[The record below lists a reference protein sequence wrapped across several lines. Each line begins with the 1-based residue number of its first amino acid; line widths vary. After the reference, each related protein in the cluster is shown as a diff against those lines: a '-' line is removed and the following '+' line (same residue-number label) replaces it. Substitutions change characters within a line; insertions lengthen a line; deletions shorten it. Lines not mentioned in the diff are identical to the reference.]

1 MQLLKR
7 TDATHWAL
15 RRDMSKTPFAI
26 RHLACAAKIGDANTA
41 RGILRQSSEAARDW
55 RPIMEASYNG
65 FPEVVELL
73 VKHGANVNA
82 VSTSEH
88 NRPLHR
94 AAEKN
99 HLDVIEVLLR
109 LGADIESRATW
120 LQITPLVK
128 AAFDGHSRIV
138 DFLLE
143 HGASVDRFS
152 AAAIGRTRTA
162 THGVDANGLTTLHYC
177 AGSALERPQ
186 LVKIAARL
194 IASGADP
201 CAKAR
206 APSHAVT
213 PIKLAI
219 HNQPVAD
226 LLLIHG
232 ADPNDVYRDV
242 LLSSCSDFDFAE
254 TLLARGAVLNP
265 VLWGGETLL
274 HVSIHWGRLSSAEW
288 LLNKGADPNTKREKD
303 GWTPLHQAASRG
315 VGSIVEA
322 LLKHGADPTRK
333 DVYGHTPLDVARV
346 KKRAAVVKLLT

>member
-1 MQLLKR
+1 
-7 TDATHWAL
+7 
-15 RRDMSKTPFAI
+15 MSKTPFAL
-26 RHLACAAKIGDANTA
+26 RHLVCASKIGDANMV
-41 RGILRQSSEAARDW
+41 RGILRQSPEAARDW

-65 FPEVVELL
+65 FPKVVELL
-73 VKHGANVNA
+73 VKYGSDVNA

-94 AAEKN
+94 AVEKN
-99 HLDVIEVLLR
+99 HLDVVEVLLR
-109 LGADIESRATW
+109 SGADIETRATW
-120 LQITPLVK
+120 LHITPLVK

-143 HGASVDRFS
+143 HGAKVDRFS

-162 THGVDANGLTTLHYC
+162 RDGVDTNGLTTLHYC
-177 AGSALERPQ
+177 AGSALERPEV
-186 LVKIAARL
+186 VKIAARL

-206 APSHAVT
+206 APGHAIT

-226 LLLIHG
+226 LLLNHG

-242 LLSSCSDFDFAE
+242 LLSTCSDFDFAG
-254 TLLARGAVLNP
+254 TLLDRGAVLNP

-274 HVSIHWGRLSSAEW
+274 HLSIHWGRLSSAEW
-288 LLNKGADPNTKREKD
+288 LLNNGADPNTKREKD
-303 GWTPLHQAASRG
+303 SWTPLHQAASRG
-315 VGSIVEA
+315 VASIVET
-322 LLKHGADPTRK
+322 LLKHGADPKRK
-333 DVYGHTPLDVARV
+333 DVSGHTPLDIAQA
-346 KKRAAVVKLLT
+346 KKRAAVVKLLI